1 MQSTIFMS
9 VVRRKKENIDM
20 LEHAMMGVRTS
31 ETPTR
36 IVSFEE
42 QGGLIGSSS
51 RAEIEVRDEN
61 LDDREVIVTMPRI
74 GKART
79 R

>member
-1 MQSTIFMS
+1 MS

-31 ETPTR
+31 ETQTR

-42 QGGLIGSSS
+42 RAGVIGSRS
-51 RAEIEVRDEN
+51 RVEVDVRDEN
-61 LDDREVIVTMPRI
+61 PDDREVIVTIPRV
-74 GKART
+74 GKR
-79 R
+79 RVR